1 MNDITKNSNGTISWT
16 HRPDDYYV
24 ATGTTRDGK
33 RFRTTSVQW
42 KWISGIN
49 LWRGNKWLVRNGKR
63 HKLVSVFN

>member
-1 MNDITKNSNGTISWT
+1 MNDITKNSDGTISWT
-16 HRPDDYYV
+16 HLPSDYYV

-33 RFRTTSVQW
+33 RFRTASFAW

-63 HKLVSVFN
+63 HKLVSVVN